1 MMNIKIGN
9 ITTIFIMGIIS
20 FVIVGCGNTAS
31 VKNEPAEAKKEMQQN
46 NTTFVDTTAFH
57 HYLEN
62 LLSDEQGQ
70 YAVYVSFP
78 AHPDQIPFI
87 YQSKPMRSASMIK
100 VFILAAALE
109 AVKYDQLTL
118 DQKVILESSMKVG
131 GAGQLS
137 GWADGTSI
145 DLRTLLKL
153 MITESDNTAT
163 NMVIDLVGM
172 DNINQYIAA
181 HGYVD
186 TKLQR
191 KMMDLEAQK
200 MGHENYTSV
209 KDLGI
214 YFSRVCTHQCIDEQ
228 YDEIMRQLLLQQTDT
243 ECFPSA
249 LPSATIA
256 HKTGELTGLYDDGG
270 IIYTSHGNYVLCI
283 MNDDIS
289 RNHAIDLMKQIA
301 VKVDQVS
308 MHN

>member
-1 MMNIKIGN
+1 MNIKIGN
-9 ITTIFIMGIIS
+9 ITNILIMGIIS
-20 FVIVGCGNTAS
+20 FVMTGCGNTAN
-31 VKNEPAEAKKEMQQN
+31 VKNEFAETKAEIQQSSTTPA
-46 NTTFVDTTAFH
+46 DTTAFH
-57 HYLEN
+57 DYLGN
-62 LLSDEQGQ
+62 LFSDEQGQ

-78 AHPDQIPFI
+78 DRHDQAPFI

-109 AVKYDQLTL
+109 AVKHDQLTL
-118 DQKVILESSMKVG
+118 DRKVILESSMKVG
-131 GAGQLS
+131 GSGQLN

-163 NMVIDLVGM
+163 NIVIDLIGM
-172 DNINQYIAA
+172 DNINQYIAV

-191 KMMDLEAQK
+191 KMMDLQAQE

-209 KDLGI
+209 KDLGT
-214 YFSRVCTHQCIDEQ
+214 YFSRVYAHQCIDER

-243 ECFPSA
+243 ECFPTA

-270 IIYTSHGNYVLCI
+270 IIYTNHGNYILCI
-283 MNDDIS
+283 MNDDVS

-301 VKVDQVS
+301 VKVD
-308 MHN
+308 HGL